1 MKPHEQKLFF
11 AVELLIIVLFIT
23 ANPITAQSTKLV
35 LNVEDSGVEPGSNE
49 IKVAV
54 FLTNFTDTISRFEI
68 MIQEDRA
75 DITAFH
81 WLIDTVGTLIGGWE
95 SVSSQN
101 FDGWNTNVLI
111 NAQANIENPPENT
124 PGIAPQTGE
133 TPFFYLIAYINEL
146 SDTLPDQ
153 TVRYLTNRY
162 YPFCPIFF
170 NQGDEKIG
178 IEPDTVCDSV
188 YFVCDLWIEENICL
202 NWTRVPTPPYD
213 SAAYDCSYITI
224 LDTNVVKLHDGSL
237 TVMLSSCGDVNG
249 DRAIDIS
256 DITALISYLYMNGDP
271 PPVRRVANPDGSPDG
286 LIDIADITGLIAS
299 LYIDQRELVCPYVP
313 PEE

>member
-1 MKPHEQKLFF
+1 MLLF
-11 AVELLIIVLFIT
+11 VVGLLIIFLLLT
-23 ANPITAQSTKLV
+23 ANSITAQSTKLV
-35 LNVEDSGVEPGSNE
+35 LNIEDVGVEPGWNE

-54 FLTNFTDTISRFEI
+54 FITNFTDTISRFEI
-68 MIQEDRA
+68 MIQEDRP

-81 WLIDTVGTLIGGWE
+81 WLIDTVGTLIAGWE

-111 NAQANIENPPENT
+111 NAQANIADPPEYT

-133 TPFFYLIAYINEL
+133 IPLFYLIAYINEF

-153 TVRYLTNRY
+153 SVHYFTNKH
-162 YPFCPIFF
+162 YPFCPLFF
-170 NQGDEKIG
+170 NQWDKIIG

-188 YFVCDLWIEENICL
+188 YFVCDFWIEENICL
-202 NWTRVPTPPYD
+202 NWTRVSTPPYD
-213 SAAYDCSYITI
+213 SAAYNCSYITT
-224 LDTNVVKLHDGSL
+224 LDTNVVKLHDGSV

-256 DITALISYLYMNGDP
+256 DITALISYLYLNGDP
-271 PPVRRVANPDGSPDG
+271 PPVRRAANPDGSPDG
-286 LIDIADITGLIAS
+286 LIDISDITCLIAS

-313 PEE
+313 PED